1 MNEWRLTEAL
11 TSVRRLNAVASQ
23 MTEEEIIRAI
33 SLEEESLRRK
43 SILDRL
49 YRESRARAR
58 AQHNTSLQQAIT
70 QEK

>member
-1 MNEWRLTEAL
+1 MNEWRLSEAL
-11 TSVRRLNAVASQ
+11 LSVRRLNAVASQ
-23 MTEEEIIRAI
+23 MTEEEIVRAI

-58 AQHNTSLQQAIT
+58 LKHNTSLQQAIT